1 MFRFIEHQT
10 GLGYSTVEKILASR
24 GFNDVLSGNVEIANV
39 IESAIEDSVEE
50 YLREVWITIKKIV
63 KTSAQV
69 QATFVAHITQ

>member
-1 MFRFIEHQT
+1 M
-10 GLGYSTVEKILASR
+10 
-24 GFNDVLSGNVEIANV
+24 SGNVEIANV